1 MSGREPILC
10 RYTCSVE
17 LFTSIVFILVGDMY
31 ELRDETG
38 LVIHTYPAI
47 ASLVVEPS
55 DKAESAVGTDAV
67 ESANKQQKVFSFA
80 ALSRVFPQTAAPK
93 TTNPLLLAALP
104 SPGSLLTRTRTRR
117 CCPGGWVAHLGGRP
131 PTSACQCCRCSFSTC
146 SAGRCPGTQC
156 WPPCE

>member
-55 DKAESAVGTDAV
+55 DKAESAVGSVAV

-93 TTNPLLLAALP
+93 TTNPVLLA
-104 SPGSLLTRTRTRR
+104 
-117 CCPGGWVAHLGGRP
+117 VVVV
-131 PTSACQCCRCSFSTC
+131 
-146 SAGRCPGTQC
+146 
-156 WPPCE
+156 